1 MKKKLISIIT
11 PVYNEEEN
19 ILYYYETIT
28 KSLVK
33 HQDKYDF
40 EIVLTDNG
48 STDRTFALIKELAA
62 HDSRLRA
69 FRFSRNFGYQKSIY
83 TGFTKARGAAAID
96 FDCDLQDPPEL
107 LGKFLE
113 AWENG
118 AHIVYGVRKTRQEG
132 AFITFLRKTFYRV
145 IHAISEENLPHDAG
159 DFMLLDAAILKQLA
173 TIEDQ
178 TPYLRGTIFSLGFKQ
193 VGIPY
198 DRKARKF
205 GKSKFPFVKMLS
217 LAIDGIISQSN
228 LPLRLAS
235 YTGLLVAVLTLLGS
249 AAYLLLKLIWGSSIP
264 AGFTTTTLLI
274 LFSISM
280 NAIFLGIIGEYIA
293 RIYNQ
298 VRKHPLTIIRESIEN
313 VRSKRDAEE

>member
-1 MKKKLISIIT
+1 
-11 PVYNEEEN
+11 
-19 ILYYYETIT
+19 
-28 KSLVK
+28 
-33 HQDKYDF
+33 
-40 EIVLTDNG
+40 
-48 STDRTFALIKELAA
+48 
-62 HDSRLRA
+62 
-69 FRFSRNFGYQKSIY
+69 
-83 TGFTKARGAAAID
+83 
-96 FDCDLQDPPEL
+96 
-107 LGKFLE
+107 
-113 AWENG
+113 
-118 AHIVYGVRKTRQEG
+118 
-132 AFITFLRKTFYRV
+132 
-145 IHAISEENLPHDAG
+145 
-159 DFMLLDAAILKQLA
+159 MLLDAAILKQLA

-280 NAIFLGIIGEYIA
+280 FKKNKILKI
-293 RIYNQ
+293 
-298 VRKHPLTIIRESIEN
+298 TIRFSYEHCN
-313 VRSKRDAEE
+313 C